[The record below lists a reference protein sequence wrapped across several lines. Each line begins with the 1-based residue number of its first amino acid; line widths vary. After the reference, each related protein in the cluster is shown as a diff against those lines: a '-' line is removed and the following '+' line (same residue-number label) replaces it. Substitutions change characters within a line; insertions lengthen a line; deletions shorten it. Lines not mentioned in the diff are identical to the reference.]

1 MDTLHVGI
9 PATGV
14 LHQKALAIPVRNIGD
29 AVTGNAWMVLYHRFA
44 AAKETVNQGGLTYIW
59 APDYGHR
66 AQCFLGVIIG
76 FHTES
81 AGEFFPLLFAQRFF
95 CVRIVAIISLTEFR
109 VIEVI
114 VEFLG
119 IEIIGGPTRRGFY
132 HLIIELTGWVMK
144 LSLRL
149 FLGIVISH

>member
-14 LHQKALAIPVRNIGD
+14 LYQKALTVPVCNVGNS
-29 AVTGNAWMVLYHRFA
+29 VTGNTWVVFYHRFT
-44 AAKETVNQGGLTYIW
+44 AAKETVNQGGLTHIW
-59 APDYGHR
+59 ATDNGHR
-66 AQCFLGVIIG
+66 AQGFFGVVIG
-76 FHTES
+76 LHAKGT
-81 AGEFFPLLFAQRFF
+81 GEFFPLLFTQRLF
-95 CVRIVAIISLTEFR
+95 CVRIVAIICLTKFR
-109 VIEVI
+109 VIKVI

-132 HLIIELTGWVMK
+132 HLVIELTGWVME